1 MNQVPEYH
9 TENPKPQC
17 LGKKWLIEKKTI
29 LIITIARRK
38 DTTYQNK
45 YIYIRKYKACFGHT
59 LISYCYVHSYFE
71 HCFKISFMLKR
82 RFVKIVLNDILMCVK
97 P

>member
-1 MNQVPEYH
+1 MLREKMVNRK
-9 TENPKPQC
+9 ENYFDYYYMC
-17 LGKKWLIEKKTI
+17 
-29 LIITIARRK
+29 IARKK

-45 YIYIRKYKACFGHT
+45 YIYIRKCKACFGHT

-82 RFVKIVLNDILMCVK
+82 FVKIVLNDILMCVK

>member
-45 YIYIRKYKACFGHT
+45 YIYIRKCKYIYIRKCKACFGHT
-59 LISYCYVHSYFE
+59 LISYYYVHSYFE
-71 HCFKISFMLKR
+71 HCFKFPLCSKEGL
-82 RFVKIVLNDILMCVK
+82 
-97 P
+97 

>member
-45 YIYIRKYKACFGHT
+45 YIYIRKCKACFGHT
-59 LISYCYVHSYFE
+59 LISYYYVHSYFE

-82 RFVKIVLNDILMCVK
+82 GFVKIVLNDILISVK

>member
-9 TENPKPQC
+9 SENPKPQC

-29 LIITIARRK
+29 LIITIARKK

-45 YIYIRKYKACFGHT
+45 YIRKCKACFGHT
-59 LISYCYVHSYFE
+59 LISYYYVHSYFE
-71 HCFKISFMLKR
+71 HCFKFPLCSKEGL
-82 RFVKIVLNDILMCVK
+82 
-97 P
+97 